1 MAADK
6 QHNWLKSGA
15 YNLAQNIQSLVFGFG
30 GFYLLVRLIDKDLYG
45 IWVLFIAT
53 TTIFDTARSGLIQ
66 NALIKFLSSNPK
78 EQHPEILSASIA
90 LNAILMA
97 AAIILNIS
105 LAGVQAR
112 LWHYPGLVK
121 MFYIYNLVY
130 VAQGVLA
137 QFQWVEQSH
146 LRFSGILVSSIIR
159 QGGPF
164 FYILACVLFKI
175 ELTLVHLIYAQFFA
189 TALAAVVEY
198 FFVRKYWQVNW
209 KINIARVKELFN
221 YGKYVFS
228 TSISVMILS
237 SINQWFLGT
246 MINPAAAGVFN
257 VATRISNL
265 TEIPVNALCTMVFPQ
280 SVRRFTAE
288 GDAAGKYLYERSVG
302 IMLAILL
309 PALIFL
315 CLFPTW
321 VITIIAGSKYIDTAP
336 MMRLFAVACLFVPFN
351 RMFGTIMDSTGRP
364 KLNFYII
371 LGLTLV
377 ETGFTYTFVKLFGLV
392 GAIEATLAA
401 MFTFFVI
408 MQIILHKIFKVNFL
422 NAFQYAVKF
431 YGEMINSY
439 LKPMLAK

>member
-1 MAADK
+1 
-6 QHNWLKSGA
+6 
-15 YNLAQNIQSLVFGFG
+15 
-30 GFYLLVRLIDKDLYG
+30 
-45 IWVLFIAT
+45 
-53 TTIFDTARSGLIQ
+53 
-66 NALIKFLSSNPK
+66 
-78 EQHPEILSASIA
+78 
-90 LNAILMA
+90 
-97 AAIILNIS
+97 
-105 LAGVQAR
+105 
-112 LWHYPGLVK
+112 

-130 VAQGVLA
+130 VAQGVPCAISMGGTVPSPISQASSFPAL
-137 QFQWVEQSH
+137 
-146 LRFSGILVSSIIR
+146 SGKAAPSSISS
-159 QGGPF
+159 PA
-164 FYILACVLFKI
+164 LLFKI

-321 VITIIAGSKYIDTAP
+321 
-336 MMRLFAVACLFVPFN
+336 
-351 RMFGTIMDSTGRP
+351 
-364 KLNFYII
+364 
-371 LGLTLV
+371 
-377 ETGFTYTFVKLFGLV
+377 
-392 GAIEATLAA
+392 
-401 MFTFFVI
+401 
-408 MQIILHKIFKVNFL
+408 
-422 NAFQYAVKF
+422 
-431 YGEMINSY
+431 
-439 LKPMLAK
+439 